1 MNEWLNNNKFNYN
14 GLFSDLI
21 LVELWLLMTTSFK
34 MLYPCLDLYSKI
46 FCWFSC
52 FFSLSVSFLP
62 TDFKSWW
69 FHATFLI
76 LHFTLNDLIYFHS
89 FSCYKEAD
97 VADIDFFFP
106 PSFFSEAQFG
116 LQAVYQTVSYFGE
129 RSNATFF
136 FFFFWTV
143 FKGIQPH
150 GMPSSG

>member
-97 VADIDFFFP
+97 VADIDFFPPLPSLVKHSLGFKLYIRQFP
-106 PSFFSEAQFG
+106 ILEKGVMP
-116 LQAVYQTVSYFGE
+116 L
-129 RSNATFF
+129 FF